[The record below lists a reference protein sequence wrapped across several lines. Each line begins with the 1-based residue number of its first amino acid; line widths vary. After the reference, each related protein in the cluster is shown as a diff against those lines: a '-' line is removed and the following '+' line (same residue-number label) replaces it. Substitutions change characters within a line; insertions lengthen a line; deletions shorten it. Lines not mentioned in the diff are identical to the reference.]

1 MSSSSPDSSI
11 ASPLIESQQVTLAGV
26 LFALGA
32 YISWGVAP
40 IYFKIMGDVPPA
52 EMVAH
57 RVVWSVLLLG
67 LALTVARSWGDLRR
81 LDRAKIG
88 WLFVSASLLSSNWWI
103 YIWALQND
111 RMLETAVGYY
121 VNPLINVV
129 LGYTLLGERL
139 RPMQWLAV
147 SVAGLGV
154 ANEVFAGDYFPWIGL
169 TLAMTFGLYGLVR
182 KRIGVGSLSGLAI
195 ETSLMLPLAGGYL
208 VFLWLTDGQIFGRL
222 GMSTDIGL
230 ILSSIVTSFPLACF
244 AAAALRMPLSILGL
258 FQYVAPTIAALLAVF
273 VYGEPFRDTQAVT
286 FAFVLA
292 GLAIFSVEGLMQRR
306 RALQISGANR
316 PH

>member
-1 MSSSSPDSSI
+1 MSVSNSE
-11 ASPLIESQQVTLAGV
+11 PLKTTLVAENQQVTAAGV
-26 LFALGA
+26 LFAFGA

-40 IYFKIMGDVPPA
+40 IYFKVMGHVPPA

-81 LDRAKIG
+81 LDRVRIA

-121 VNPLINVV
+121 INPLINVV
-129 LGYTLLGERL
+129 LGYAVLGERL
-139 RPMQWLAV
+139 RPAQWLAV

-154 ANEVFAGDYFPWIGL
+154 ANEVFAGEHFPWIGL
-169 TLAMTFGLYGLVR
+169 TLALTFGLYGLVR
-182 KRIGVGSLSGLAI
+182 KRIGVGSISGLAI
-195 ETSLMLPLAGGYL
+195 ETSLMLPLAIGYL
-208 VFLWLTDGQIFGRL
+208 AYLVLTDGQTFGRV

-230 ILSSIVTSFPLACF
+230 VLSSIVTSFPLACF

-258 FQYVAPTIAALLAVF
+258 FQYMAPTIAAFLAVL
-273 VYGEPFRDTQAVT
+273 VYGEPFRNTQAVT
-286 FAFVLA
+286 FGFIVA
-292 GLAIFSVEGLMQRR
+292 GLAIFSVEGLLQRR
-306 RALQISGANR
+306 RSMQ
-316 PH
+316 